1 MVFYHLSNKQ
11 SKQRNNQL
19 VINGVGWQRST
30 LLFVKTLLFFCYLQG
45 KHYLC
50 AMAKITIKIK
60 GIEALKEKLMEKKQT
75 VDNALKMALPEL
87 GEKAVVFSK
96 DNKGYMDRTANLKN
110 SISFAVFHDGKQIT
124 KSIGEG
130 YNATYKDRHNKE
142 HNNPYTKGEVLQM
155 RSSALD
161 EYALRPGV
169 VAPKGYTIIVVAG
182 MVYGKYVEDKGYNV
196 LYLTKYYLRNGIKD
210 IYQMVFDL
218 LKEK

>member
-19 VINGVGWQRST
+19 VINGVGRLRST

-50 AMAKITIKIK
+50 AMAKVSIKIE
-60 GIEALKEKLMEKKQT
+60 GIEALKKKLMEKKRV
-75 VDNALKMALPEL
+75 VDNALNMALPEL
-87 GEKAVVFSK
+87 GEKAVTFSK
-96 DNKGYMDRTANLKN
+96 DNKGYKDRTANLKN
-110 SISFAVFHDGKQIT
+110 SISFALYHDGKQIT

-130 YNATYKDRHNKE
+130 YNATYKDEHNKIQ
-142 HNNPYTKGEVLQM
+142 NNPYTKGEVMQM
-155 RSSALD
+155 RSNVLE
-161 EYALRPGV
+161 EYASKPGV

-196 LYLTKYYLRNGIKD
+196 LYLTKQFLRDGMKD
-210 IYQMVFDL
+210 IYNMIFKL
-218 LKEK
+218 IKEK

>member
-50 AMAKITIKIK
+50 AMAKVTIKIK
-60 GIEALKEKLMEKKQT
+60 GIEALKKKLMEKKQA
-75 VDNALKMALPEL
+75 VDNALKTALPEL

-130 YNATYKDRHNKE
+130 YNVTYKDEHNKE
-142 HNNPYTKGEVLQM
+142 QKNPYTKGEVMQM

-161 EYALRPGV
+161 EYALKPGI

-196 LYLTKYYLRNGIKD
+196 LYLTKNFLKEGMKD
-210 IYQMVFDL
+210 IFDTIL
-218 LKEK
+218 EEIKK

>member
-50 AMAKITIKIK
+50 AMAKVTIKIK
-60 GIEALKEKLMEKKQT
+60 GIEALKEKLMEKKQA
-75 VDNALKMALPEL
+75 VDNVLKMALPEL
-87 GEKAVVFSK
+87 GEKAVTYSK
-96 DNKGYMDRTANLKN
+96 ENKGYQDQTANLKN
-110 SISFAVFHDGKQIT
+110 SISFAVFLDGKLINT
-124 KSIGEG
+124 TIGKIPEPD
-130 YNATYKDRHNKE
+130 KV
-142 HNNPYTKGEVLQM
+142 KGGQSQVQ
-155 RSSALD
+155 SALE
-161 EYALRPGV
+161 EYASKPGV

-196 LYLTKYYLRNGIKD
+196 LYLTKNFLKEGMKD
-210 IYQMVFDL
+210 IFDTIL
-218 LKEK
+218 EEIKK

>member
-19 VINGVGWQRST
+19 VINGVGRLRST

-45 KHYLC
+45 KYYLC
-50 AMAKITIKIK
+50 LMTKVDIQIK
-60 GIEALKEKLMEKKQT
+60 GVEALKQRLLDRKQA
-75 VDNALKMALPEL
+75 VDNVLSMALPEL
-87 GEKAVVFSK
+87 GEKAVTFSK
-96 DNKGYMDRTANLKN
+96 NNKGYQDQTANLKN

-142 HNNPYTKGEVLQM
+142 HNNPYTKGEVMQM

-182 MVYGKYVEDKGYNV
+182 MEYGKYVEDKGYNV
-196 LYLTKYYLRNGIKD
+196 LYLTKNFLKEGMKD
-210 IYQMVFDL
+210 IYDTIL
-218 LKEK
+218 NEIKK

>member
-50 AMAKITIKIK
+50 AMAKVTIKIK
-60 GIEALKEKLMEKKQT
+60 GIEALKEKLMEKKQA
-75 VDNALKMALPEL
+75 VDNVLKMALPEL
-87 GEKAVVFSK
+87 GEKAVTYSK
-96 DNKGYMDRTANLKN
+96 ENKGYQDQTANLKN
-110 SISFAVFHDGKQIT
+110 SISFAVFFDGKLINT
-124 KSIGEG
+124 TIGKIPEPD
-130 YNATYKDRHNKE
+130 KV
-142 HNNPYTKGEVLQM
+142 KGGQAQVQ
-155 RSSALD
+155 SALE
-161 EYALRPGV
+161 EYASKPGV

-196 LYLTKYYLRNGIKD
+196 LYLTKYYLHNGIKD
-210 IYQMVFDL
+210 IYQMIFDL

>member
-19 VINGVGWQRST
+19 VINGVGRQRST

-45 KHYLC
+45 KYYLC
-50 AMAKITIKIK
+50 LMTKVDIQIK
-60 GIEALKEKLMEKKQT
+60 GVEALKQRLLDRKQV
-75 VDNALKMALPEL
+75 VDNVLSMALPEL

-130 YNATYKDRHNKE
+130 YNATYKDEHNKE
-142 HNNPYTKGEVLQM
+142 HNNPYTKGEVMQM

-196 LYLTKYYLRNGIKD
+196 LYLTKQFLRDGMKD
-210 IYQMVFDL
+210 IYDTIL
-218 LKEK
+218 NEIKK

>member
-19 VINGVGWQRST
+19 VINGVGRLRST

-45 KHYLC
+45 KYYLC
-50 AMAKITIKIK
+50 LMTKVDIQIK
-60 GIEALKEKLMEKKQT
+60 GVEALKQRLLDRKQA
-75 VDNALKMALPEL
+75 VDNMLSMALPEL
-87 GEKAVVFSK
+87 GEKAVTFSK
-96 DNKGYMDRTANLKN
+96 NNKGYQDQTANLKN

-142 HNNPYTKGEVLQM
+142 HNNPYTKGEVMQM

-182 MVYGKYVEDKGYNV
+182 MEYGKYVEDKGYNV
-196 LYLTKYYLRNGIKD
+196 LYLTKNFLKEGMKD
-210 IYQMVFDL
+210 IYDTIL
-218 LKEK
+218 NEIKK